1 MYRRMVRRI
10 LAFTRTGSW
19 KHLHAL
25 DTIDA
30 LRLDLICLQQFSGVP
45 VSHGVCEERQ
55 GRIDQK
61 PFFIK
66 CLCAIKA

>member
-10 LAFTRTGSW
+10 LAFTRTDYW

-30 LRLDLICLQQFSGVP
+30 LGLDLVCLQQFSGFP
-45 VSHGVCEERQ
+45 VSHGVYEERQ
-55 GRIDQK
+55 GRFDQK
-61 PFFIK
+61 PISIK